1 MMMIMKRMQIG
12 IRSLLFVPADDE
24 HKLAKAAMSAADAIV
39 LDLEDSVVCDSK
51 TLARDRAI
59 EFLVQRP
66 ADLTVVVRINGADT
80 PWFVDDLAALAGSS
94 AAAVMLPKATMA
106 SLAKLGH
113 PGLPVIALV
122 ETAQGVEEANLV
134 AADPRVHRLMLGSAD
149 LAAELGIALRAD
161 ETEMHYPRARLA
173 MASAANEKESPID
186 VVHLALSDPDG
197 LRLSAQRGKSLG
209 FTGKA
214 CIHPAQ
220 LTVVNEV
227 FSPTAAEIRDAQEVV
242 KSFTAARTYG
252 RAVAVSGGRMI
263 DLPVVRQ
270 AQRVLE
276 LANSI
281 HGKEVRFD

>member
-1 MMMIMKRMQIG
+1 MKRMQRG

-24 HKLAKAAMSAADAIV
+24 RKLAKAATSAADAIV
-39 LDLEDSVVCDSK
+39 LDLEDAVGSDSK
-51 TLARDRAI
+51 TLARRRAI
-59 EFLVQRP
+59 EFLDQRP
-66 ADLTVVVRINGADT
+66 ADLSVVVRINGTDT
-80 PWFVDDLAALAGSS
+80 PWFVDDVAAIAGSR
-94 AAAVMLPKATMA
+94 AAAIMLPKATAA
-106 SLAKLGH
+106 SLAKVGD

-122 ETAQGVEEANLV
+122 ETARGVEEAHLV

-149 LAAELGIALRAD
+149 LAAELGIALCAD
-161 ETEMHYPRARLA
+161 ESEMHYPRARLA

-186 VVHLALSDPDG
+186 VVHLAASDTVG
-197 LRLSAQRGKSLG
+197 LRLSAERGKSLG

-220 LTVVNEV
+220 LKVVNEV
-227 FSPTAAEIRDAQEVV
+227 FSPTAAEIRDAQAVV
-242 KSFTAARTYG
+242 NSFTTARAEG
-252 RAVAVSGGRMI
+252 RAVAVSDGRMI

-281 HGKEVRFD
+281 HGKDVRFD